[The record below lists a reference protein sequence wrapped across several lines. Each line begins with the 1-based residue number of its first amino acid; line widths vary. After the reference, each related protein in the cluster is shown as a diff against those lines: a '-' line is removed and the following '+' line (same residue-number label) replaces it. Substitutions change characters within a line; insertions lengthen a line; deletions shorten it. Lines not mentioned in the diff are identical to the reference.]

1 MDQLELRLHGTHTV
15 VLKSLASAGYRWSAA
30 VDNPKVVAVE
40 CLAAAART
48 EQPSGGNSRDE
59 LFQLTALSAG
69 KTVVHFSQARSFERG
84 KPAHAVYA
92 VAVTCLPG

>member
-1 MDQLELRLHGTHTV
+1 MDQFELRVHGTHTV

-30 VDNPKVVAVE
+30 VDNPKVAAVE
-40 CLAAAART
+40 RLPGAART

-59 LFQLTALSAG
+59 VFQLTGLAAG
-69 KTVVHFSQARSFERG
+69 ETVVHFSQARSFERG

-92 VAVTCLPG
+92 VTVKVEP